1 VIAGGV
7 RVALRTLWSPVYILW
22 LRLRVAVW
30 GMPAFEHAVAHC
42 PPWLTLKILEA
53 YGVSIGKGID
63 FHGRLSLHGTYDMRG
78 KLRIGDFCH
87 IGPGVTL
94 DLSAPIALEDHSTVA
109 MNAQLIT
116 HLDVGYSPLA
126 ARAFPTTFGGITVE
140 YGVYIGAGAT
150 VLKGVRVG
158 RCALVAAGALV
169 REDVPP
175 YTVVAGIPARVI
187 RQIDPNEVEPP
198 HE

>member
-1 VIAGGV
+1 M
-7 RVALRTLWSPVYILW
+7 RVALRTLWSPLYILW

-30 GMPAFEHAVAHC
+30 GMAAFEHAVAHC
-42 PPWLTLKILEA
+42 PPWLTLEILKA

-63 FHGRLSLHGTYDMRG
+63 FHGRLSLHGTYEMRG
-78 KLRIGDFCH
+78 KLRIGEFCH

-94 DLSAPIALEDHSTVA
+94 DLSAPILLEDRCTVA

-126 ARAFPTTFGGITVE
+126 EHAFPSEFGGVTVE
-140 YGVYIGAGAT
+140 HGAYIGAGAII
-150 VLKGVRVG
+150 LKGVRVG

-175 YTVVAGIPARVI
+175 YTVVAGVPARAV
-187 RQIDPNEVEPP
+187 RQIEERT
-198 HE
+198 